1 MARGA
6 PVTRRVVIIDDDPGV
21 LESLEAV
28 FTSAGYAVRAFAS
41 ADAFLDVID
50 TVTPACIVTD
60 LRMSGMDGLDLVRT
74 LQDRPQ
80 KSWPVIVLSG
90 HADVTDA
97 VAAMRAGAVDFL
109 TKPVAPRKLL
119 GIVDA
124 FSAAW
129 VTSAPQVDLAE
140 RYATLSPREREVVEL
155 IALGATSKTAAL
167 ALGLSPR
174 TVDIFRGRILRKMG
188 VENVT
193 ALAAALTGLVGTTV
207 RQPD

>member
-1 MARGA
+1 M
-6 PVTRRVVIIDDDPGV
+6 TRSVVIIDDDADV

-28 FTSAGYAVRAFAS
+28 FASAGYAVRAFAS
-41 ADAFLDVID
+41 ADAFLAVIE
-50 TVTPACIVTD
+50 TVAPACIVTD
-60 LRMSGMDGLDLVRT
+60 LRMPGMDGLDLVRT
-74 LQDRPQ
+74 LQGCPQ
-80 KSWPVIVLSG
+80 KSWPIIVLSG
-90 HADVTDA
+90 HADVADA

-109 TKPVAPRKLL
+109 TKPAPPRKLL
-119 GIVDA
+119 EIVDA
-124 FSAAW
+124 LSVDL
-129 VTSAPQVDLAE
+129 VTRSSRTDLAE

-193 ALAAALTGLVGTTV
+193 ALAAALTGLVGMTA
-207 RQPD
+207 RDQLD